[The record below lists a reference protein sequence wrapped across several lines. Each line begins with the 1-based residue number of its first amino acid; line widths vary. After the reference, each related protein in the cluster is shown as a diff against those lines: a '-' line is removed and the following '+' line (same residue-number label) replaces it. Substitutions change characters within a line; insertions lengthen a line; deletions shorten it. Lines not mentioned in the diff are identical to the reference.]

1 MICILQ
7 QEDALLSREGHLGSC
22 SRQGEDGLR
31 GHFGLGGALAM
42 GWRMLALGTQAQWT
56 VDGLSD
62 GCDVWTSEHPV
73 ARHECFPRLVM
84 CPLFFKRDSK
94 SE

>member
-1 MICILQ
+1 MPYCLGKGIWGPAP
-7 QEDALLSREGHLGSC
+7 DRE
-22 SRQGEDGLR
+22 RMGLR
-31 GHFGLGGALAM
+31 GHLGLGGALAM

-56 VDGLSD
+56 VDGLSE
-62 GCDVWTSEHPV
+62 GCDVWASEHPV

-84 CPLFFKRDSK
+84 CPLFFKRDCK